1 MFKQLTTQ
9 ELIQYIRNFKFTRKI
24 TQYHVHHTW
33 KPDYSNFT
41 GKNHQQ
47 LQQGMKDYHV
57 KTNGWR
63 DIAQHITLYPDG
75 IWLLGRDL
83 NLNPASITGWNTG
96 AICLEMIGNFDK
108 GKDKMTE
115 AQKQAVLEFS
125 NFMTK
130 ELGLIMKFHRDSPT
144 AGKTCPGTGI
154 DRDTFFKEVANFKPK
169 VKTETN
175 QVRVLADWEKQV
187 FEECLSKGIIKDEAW
202 INKPDE
208 KLSVIYVLSML
219 NNLYENLKKELNNN
233 NINKE

>member
-47 LQQGMKDYHV
+47 LQQGMKDYHT

-125 NFMTK
+125 NFITK
-130 ELGLIMKFHRDSPT
+130 ELGLVMKFHRDSPT

-187 FEECLSKGIIKDEAW
+187 FEECLSKGIIKDESW

-219 NNLYENLKKELNNN
+219 NNLYENLKKEFNNN